1 MSFKYV
7 LMLFLGFQG
16 YFKGFSRLS
25 QGCLKGVS
33 RVSQECLKGVSKMAQ
48 GYLKDDSRVFQVKC
62 NMILGIYTGLY
73 RLFYKMVALL
83 FLQFIGKLKNN
94 LNFGSERSSTN
105 SESQ

>member
-7 LMLFLGFQG
+7 SMVILGFQG
-16 YFKGFSRLS
+16 YFKVFSRLS
-25 QGCLKGVS
+25 QGCLKS
-33 RVSQECLKGVSKMAQ
+33 VSKMTQ

-83 FLQFIGKLKNN
+83 FLEFLGQLNHN
-94 LNFGSERSSTN
+94 LNFGS
-105 SESQ
+105 